1 MMNTVNRTCPQC
13 GTALAPNESF
23 CNNCG
28 RRYIEGNMAEPTTP
42 GSSSNR
48 YQSASSS
55 NGTPPH
61 PPYASSP
68 YSNVPPGRSAQSYTP
83 PPPNVGYTPA
93 PQTNGN
99 AYGQQQPMQAGS
111 FAPPPQRQPRKGP
124 GTGLIIG
131 IIT

>member
-48 YQSASSS
+48 YQSAPGS
-55 NGTPPH
+55 NGTP

-83 PPPNVGYTPA
+83 PPPPNVGYTPA

-99 AYGQQQPMQAGS
+99 AYGQQ
-111 FAPPPQRQPRKGP
+111 PP
-124 GTGLIIG
+124 
-131 IIT
+131 